1 MAVMTLASVKGS
13 PGVTTAA
20 AALVA
25 AAVVGGQRALLV
37 ELDPSGGDVR
47 LLSSLPVAEPN
58 LVHAAAELRY
68 ANGAEDALGGQAVE
82 ALPSLPA
89 LLAPAGAGEAEAV
102 LSSIGDG
109 WGAAFRSFDGLVVVD
124 AGRWDV
130 GQATTR
136 RIEGADVVGLVV
148 RATAVSVEHARH
160 TVVALRR
167 ASRAPVA
174 AVVVGD
180 RPHPPEA
187 VAAALDLPLA
197 GSVAWDPRGVGW
209 LWAKGA
215 TSSGVRSSL
224 ARSAGRTLAGL
235 EDQLPARHA
244 ASAPDPADLEGPE
257 ALAALAAPPEPD
269 LGEIVDSEP
278 PAEDT
283 DTSAGETRDA
293 HPGHLAAPDDDREPE
308 PPAGEADTSARDT
321 RDALPVGHPA
331 PPPPPPYAGERPAS
345 AELAPPP
352 PPPPPPPLPPSLPAR
367 LGGESR

>member
-1 MAVMTLASVKGS
+1 MTVLTLASVKGS

-20 AALVA
+20 AAMVA

-68 ANGAEDALGGQAVE
+68 ANGAAEALGDQAVE
-82 ALPSLPA
+82 ALPSVPA
-89 LLAPAGAGEAEAV
+89 LLAPAGTGEAEAV
-102 LSSIGDG
+102 MSSIGDG

-167 ASRAPVA
+167 AARTPAA

-197 GSVAWDPRGVGW
+197 GTIAWDPRGVGW

-215 TSSGVRSSL
+215 TSAGVRSSL
-224 ARSAGRTLAGL
+224 ARSATRTLVGL
-235 EDQLPARHA
+235 ETQIPARHTA
-244 ASAPDPADLEGPE
+244 TVTPDPAALTDL
-257 ALAALAAPPEPD
+257 AT
-269 LGEIVDSEP
+269 
-278 PAEDT
+278 PA
-283 DTSAGETRDA
+283 
-293 HPGHLAAPDDDREPE
+293 
-308 PPAGEADTSARDT
+308 
-321 RDALPVGHPA
+321 
-331 PPPPPPYAGERPAS
+331 
-345 AELAPPP
+345 
-352 PPPPPPPLPPSLPAR
+352 
-367 LGGESR
+367 

>member
-197 GSVAWDPRGVGW
+197 GSIAWDPRGVGW

-244 ASAPDPADLEGPE
+244 ASAPDPADLQGPE
-257 ALAALAAPPEPD
+257 ALAAPPEPD
-269 LGEIVDSEP
+269 LGETGDSEP
-278 PAEDT
+278 PAEDS

-293 HPGHLAAPDDDREPE
+293 HPGHVAAPEDDREPE

-321 RDALPVGHPA
+321 RDALPVGHAA

-352 PPPPPPPLPPSLPAR
+352 PPPPPPLPAR